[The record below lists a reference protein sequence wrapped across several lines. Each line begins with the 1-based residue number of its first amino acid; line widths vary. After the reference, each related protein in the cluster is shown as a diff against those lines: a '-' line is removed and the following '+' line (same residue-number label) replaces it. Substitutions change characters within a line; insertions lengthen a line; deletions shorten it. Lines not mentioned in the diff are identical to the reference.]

1 MPPAPSPSP
10 PTHMAEESAL
20 EDLEASEIPKRR
32 STHRRSIF
40 GRRSS
45 AQPQV
50 SRYQDHFTLQAPTSY
65 VRFHDSKSAA
75 RVIYNQN
82 SQLVIE
88 EKYDYRTNK
97 KRVTIKQVAEES
109 SSSLKVLRLTYTSVG
124 AFFLGFLFVFTMQV
138 MLFVALDFAIH
149 AGLTEM
155 EEDANPY
162 FASAILFS
170 FPIFVH
176 GFALIM
182 MLAGLFV
189 LDLWRGHPLFRKFVC
204 PKVSDVFVEWMFVIC
219 LLILPFCV
227 MGGALCTTV
236 YWWQVTSLYWFFSVL
251 ICYLLFVVSVV
262 VYEARV
268 FLAATVGMEW
278 FKDFNSFLSMCK
290 ACILLRNRHGLGGY
304 TYTDYMSFGT
314 PDIVSDESQ
323 SRKHVIAGTL
333 FENQRGIYDKFTQWS
348 VLQGWLYKTLDKPKR
363 LYSVDDITDR
373 RPYMTSFSW
382 SLEKYFC
389 QPRNSRYIGI
399 IKGPGAVTQRQ
410 LRSTVVCALF
420 GLIVIYFVLGSV
432 LVYFGLSWGIIAFVV
447 VIAGLVSL
455 PFLLGPIRRYKELV
469 KLKLIK
475 KEHMIRA
482 STLNHTKQSALPGKL
497 ASAVTRLSEEVA
509 VDATSVRG
517 SSIVLGASVQGGIQ
531 SEWTGNGEVKDNNR
545 TVKFAGDVKDEESE
559 SDVQWTGFSSNRS
572 SASMGV
578 YSVTERYRITEPT
591 ERFSLGLELCSAFIF
606 VFLPTSALYYIES
619 WQLATI
625 YVALCAVVDV
635 RHHTNARVLVQ
646 ELGRPDGVGVDDTTW
661 SNQSRMSQVTA
672 TISRGKSYQGW
683 RAFYL
688 FFSLI
693 LIAFG
698 VQALF
703 VDVKS
708 RQEGDFTMIPDFHYE
723 SQNSLHYTSCDMT
736 RNLDDNMAVSMADY
750 IFLSALVYRTLEESS
765 KGLTEWYGEGVL
777 KDRDDI
783 VKRFRSKEDDSVP
796 VYYRLYTHERD
807 GLTHAAV
814 AVRGTQNAWDLFTDC
829 QLWGAAALLQMIRA
843 LLPFGYI
850 WDPILDEMIVLLSK
864 VQSGSIERLSFYK
877 STTKFVE
884 YLQESGNYTSIT
896 ILGHSLGGGVAI
908 ITGAQTH
915 IQAVGVSGP
924 NAMISRQRFKVTV
937 EELEQYTFNVI
948 PDRDPIGAIDD
959 PTKNV
964 QRIECRAAQ
973 NTVIDCHAAVR
984 TLCEAIYVCGT
995 GSRPAICECTTLF
1008 GYPKP
1013 DPLRNA
1019 ARTFEEACGVPAAPG
1034 LPPPKPA
1041 NTYPPM
1047 VVPAPSS
1054 GGSDDNLPML
1064 NLDPDSL
1071 P

>member
-1 MPPAPSPSP
+1 M
-10 PTHMAEESAL
+10 
-20 EDLEASEIPKRR
+20 
-32 STHRRSIF
+32 
-40 GRRSS
+40 
-45 AQPQV
+45 PQV
-50 SRYQDHFTLQAPTSY
+50 SRYEDHFTLQAPTSY

-88 EKYDYRTNK
+88 EKYDHRTNK
-97 KRVTIKQVAEES
+97 RRVTIKQMAEEAS
-109 SSSLKVLRLTYTSVG
+109 GFLRVLRLTYTSVG

-138 MLFVALDFAIH
+138 LLFVALDFAIH
-149 AGLTEM
+149 AGLTDM
-155 EEDANPY
+155 EEDANPV
-162 FASAILFS
+162 FASAVLLS

-176 GFALIM
+176 GFALTM

-204 PKVSDVFVEWMFVIC
+204 PNLSDVFVEWMFVIC

-227 MGGALCTTV
+227 MGVTLCTTV
-236 YWWQVTSLYWFFSVL
+236 YWWQITSLYWFFSVL
-251 ICYLLFVVSVV
+251 ICYLIFVVSVIL
-262 VYEARV
+262 YEARV
-268 FLAATVGMEW
+268 FLAATVGLDW
-278 FKDFNSFLSMCK
+278 FKDFHSFLSKCR
-290 ACILLRNRHGLGGY
+290 ACVILRNRHSLGGY
-304 TYTDYMSFGT
+304 AYTDYMSFGT
-314 PDIVSDESQ
+314 PDTVSDESR
-323 SRKHVIAGTL
+323 SRNHVIAGTF
-333 FENQRGIYDKFTQWS
+333 FENQRGIYARLTQWS
-348 VLQGWLYKTLDKPKR
+348 LLQGWMYKTLDKPKR

-389 QPRNSRYIGI
+389 QKRNSRYIGI

-410 LRSTVVCALF
+410 LRSTIVCSAL
-420 GLIVIYFVLGSV
+420 GLIVIYFVLASV
-432 LVYFGLSWGIIAFVV
+432 LVYFGMAWGIVAFAV

-469 KLKLIK
+469 KLRLIK
-475 KEHMIRA
+475 KENMLRA
-482 STLNHTKQSALPGKL
+482 STWDQTKQPTLPGKL

-509 VDATSVRG
+509 KDGAPVRG
-517 SSIVLGASVQGGIQ
+517 TSLVLGASVRGGIE
-531 SEWTGNGEVKDNNR
+531 SEWTGNGDVKDSER
-545 TVKFAGDVKDEESE
+545 TVKFAGDVKEAANYSSERSRESE
-559 SDVQWTGFSSNRS
+559 SEVQWTGFSSNRR

-591 ERFSLGLELCSAFIF
+591 EAFSLGIEFCTFCIF

-635 RHHTNARVLVQ
+635 RHHTNAEVLVQ
-646 ELGRPDGVGVDDTTW
+646 EQGRLDGVGDDDATDNWTNL
-661 SNQSRMSQVTA
+661 SKQSRMSQVTA
-672 TISRGKSYQGW
+672 TISRGQSYQGW

-703 VDVKS
+703 VKLES
-708 RQEGDFTMIPDFHYE
+708 RQEGEFTMIPDFHYKT
-723 SQNSLHYTSCDMT
+723 QNSLHYTSCYMT
-736 RNLDDNMAVSMADY
+736 RNLDGNLAVSMADY
-750 IFLSALVYRTLEESS
+750 IFLSALVYRTPELSS
-765 KGLTEWYGEGVL
+765 EGLTEWYGEGVL
-777 KDRDDI
+777 ADRTDI
-783 VKRFRSKEDDSVP
+783 VDRFRSDEEDGVP
-796 VYYRLYTHERD
+796 VYYRLYTHEQE
-807 GLTHAAV
+807 GQTHAAV

-850 WDPILDEMIVLLSK
+850 WDPILDEMIVILSK
-864 VQSGSIERLSFYK
+864 VQTGSIERLSFYK
-877 STTKFVE
+877 STTNFVK
-884 YLQESGNYTSIT
+884 YLQESGNYKSIT

-924 NAMISRQRFKVTV
+924 NAMISRQRFGVTA
-937 EELEQYTFNVI
+937 EELEQYTFNII

-964 QRIECRAAQ
+964 QRLECRAAK
-973 NTVIDCHAAVR
+973 NTLIDCHAAVR
-984 TLCEAIYVCGT
+984 SLCEAIYVCGT
-995 GSRPAICECTTLF
+995 GPRPAICECTTLF

-1013 DPLRNA
+1013 DPLSNT

-1034 LPPPKPA
+1034 LPPPVPA
-1041 NTYPPM
+1041 NTSPPM
-1047 VVPAPSS
+1047 PAPSNA
-1054 GGSDDNLPML
+1054 GTADNLPML
-1064 NLDPDSL
+1064 NLDPDDLS
-1071 P
+1071 